1 MTKAQLSGYR
11 KKLQSLLERLSGE
24 ESRLRQEVRH
34 PGGDAAVEQQGS
46 SEDLGRAL
54 TDDEVAISLL
64 GNEEDIRRECN
75 AALDRIDRGAFGQCE
90 KCGKPISKQR
100 LDALPYARSCIECA
114 RQE

>member
-1 MTKAQLSGYR
+1 MTKVQLRGYR
-11 KKLQSLLERLSGE
+11 RKLQNLLERLSSE
-24 ESRLRQEVRH
+24 ESHLRQEVRH
-34 PGGDAAVEQQGS
+34 PEGDAAVDQQRS

-64 GNEEDIRRECN
+64 GNEEEIRRECN
-75 AALDRIDRGAFGQCE
+75 AALDRIDRGVFGQCS
-90 KCGKPISKQR
+90 KCEKPISKER

>member
-1 MTKAQLSGYR
+1 MTKTQMRGYR
-11 KKLQSLLERLSGE
+11 RKLEQLLERLSSE

-34 PGGDAAVEQQGS
+34 PEGDAAIEQQRS

-75 AALDRIDRGAFGQCE
+75 AALDRIDRGVYGQCE
-90 KCGKPISKQR
+90 KCGKSMSKER
-100 LDALPYARSCIECA
+100 LDALPYARTCIECA
-114 RQE
+114 DQP